1 MDDRTCAKKQ
11 KRLKNAWVKRWNI
24 AAPYAPTPAA
34 KNM

>member
-1 MDDRTCAKKQ
+1 VITSLREEQ
-11 KRLKNAWVKRWNI
+11 QSLEEGVVKRWNI